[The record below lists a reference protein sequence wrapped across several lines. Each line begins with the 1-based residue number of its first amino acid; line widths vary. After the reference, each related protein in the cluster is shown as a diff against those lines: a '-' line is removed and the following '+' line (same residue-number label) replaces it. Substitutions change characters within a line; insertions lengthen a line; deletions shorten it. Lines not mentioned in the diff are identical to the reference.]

1 MTFETSHNVRPAEV
15 HFSFLHIDLRILP
28 LDRRN
33 DRCVFPL
40 SAGPGERI
48 SRVRSIL
55 NRVAPRLRIDKLPLG
70 EFLLLLIRKLCHRNF
85 SRPSCFKLAR
95 R

>member
-15 HFSFLHIDLRILP
+15 HFSFLHIDLWILP

-48 SRVRSIL
+48 
-55 NRVAPRLRIDKLPLG
+55 
-70 EFLLLLIRKLCHRNF
+70 
-85 SRPSCFKLAR
+85 LAR
-95 R
+95 AQHPQSARRVFG

>member
-33 DRCVFPL
+33 DRCVF
-40 SAGPGERI
+40 R
-48 SRVRSIL
+48 
-55 NRVAPRLRIDKLPLG
+55 LPLD
-70 EFLLLLIRKLCHRNF
+70 RASA
-85 SRPSCFKLAR
+85 SRACAASSIG
-95 R
+95 